1 MANTIIYS
9 KQTTN
14 RPAMNHTLP
23 ISQFTADSTAEK
35 LGKIKSIVYDFKFKY
50 NGTTSIIS
58 CTSYV
63 SIIDKDNNEY
73 RGTSSTFTVPKGSVG
88 ALVSLTIPEEKC
100 PPASVI
106 ESGDFSIKL
115 TTVDHTSNDH
125 DPYVE
130 EGSTMTLTVNYGGN
144 CTAYVY
150 NGTKWVP
157 ATAYVY
163 NGTKWVIADPYVHNG
178 SSFD

>member
-35 LGKIKSIVYDFKFKY
+35 LGKIKSIIYDFKFKY

-63 SIIDKDNNEY
+63 SIVDKNNNEY

-130 EGSTMTLTVNYGGN
+130 EGSTMTLTINYGG
-144 CTAYVY
+144 ASIYVH
-150 NGTKWVP
+150 NGTNWVV
-157 ATAYVY
+157 AT
-163 NGTKWVIADPYVHNG
+163 PYVHNG
-178 SSFD
+178 TDWVVASGYIHNGTKYV